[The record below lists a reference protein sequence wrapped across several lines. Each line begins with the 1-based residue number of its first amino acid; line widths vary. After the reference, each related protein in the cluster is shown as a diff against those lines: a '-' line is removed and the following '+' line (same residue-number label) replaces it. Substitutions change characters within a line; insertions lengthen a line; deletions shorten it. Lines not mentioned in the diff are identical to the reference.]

1 MRQQLIID
9 CDPGHDDAVAI
20 LLALQHADVHGI
32 TTVSGN
38 APLQAVTQNA
48 LALMDLVDSKIP
60 VHAGAD
66 QPLAGAKLHAQH
78 VHGASGFGGVSL
90 PTPRSQCASNDAVG
104 FLLAASREIADLWI
118 VAIGPLTNI
127 ALAIAK
133 DPQFVRRIRGISIMG
148 GSTSVGNATATAEF
162 NVLADPEAAASVFSS
177 GANLMMCGLNLTRQ
191 LMTDDAFIDPLREQG
206 VIPKLVTDLYTH
218 MHERMVA
225 LTGERRSA
233 LHDPC
238 AVLALT
244 HPELIRFEARFA
256 NVELNATLTRGMTV
270 VDERVAPPGKPRN
283 PANVEV
289 AYEIDA
295 AEAKAVILAALLAH

>member
-90 PTPRSQCASNDAVG
+90 PTPRSQCASNDAVRT
-104 FLLAASREIADLWI
+104 FVKLAPDAASHITIAIFALG
-118 VAIGPLTNI
+118 ARLSATNSC
-127 ALAIAK
+127 
-133 DPQFVRRIRGISIMG
+133 V
-148 GSTSVGNATATAEF
+148 STE
-162 NVLADPEAAASVFSS
+162 
-177 GANLMMCGLNLTRQ
+177 
-191 LMTDDAFIDPLREQG
+191 
-206 VIPKLVTDLYTH
+206 
-218 MHERMVA
+218 
-225 LTGERRSA
+225 
-233 LHDPC
+233 
-238 AVLALT
+238 
-244 HPELIRFEARFA
+244 
-256 NVELNATLTRGMTV
+256 
-270 VDERVAPPGKPRN
+270 
-283 PANVEV
+283 
-289 AYEIDA
+289 
-295 AEAKAVILAALLAH
+295 